1 MIISIGIDL
10 AEVDRIE
17 AAIARFGDHFLDR
30 VFTAQ
35 EKAYC
40 ASKANAAERFAA
52 RFAAKEA
59 GMKALGTGWSRG
71 IRWCDLE
78 VGRESSGKPVLIL
91 HGEAQSRSRELGI
104 QRWTLSLTHTRAH
117 ALAQVI
123 AEGEPPA

>member
-17 AAIARFGDHFLDR
+17 AAIARFGEHFLDR

-59 GMKALGTGWSRG
+59 MMKALGTGWSRG

-78 VGRESSGKPVLIL
+78 VGREPSGKPLVIL
-91 HGEAQSRSRELGI
+91 HGAAQARARELGI

-117 ALAQVI
+117 AMAQVI
-123 AEGEPPA
+123 AEGEEPE